1 MLIFMKRL
9 SLRLAAAL
17 IAFAIGLAAFAVWR
31 SPRTVAYCEV
41 ARNAE
46 KHHNQ
51 IVRVKATIIFG
62 SGGMYIF
69 EDCDPVE
76 ALASLVEMDRADY
89 SDTRGYVQEL
99 LLGTKDSSLK
109 KVEAVIE
116 GRFNAE
122 FSTGCWG
129 PKYHI
134 AASKVELLTPIS
146 HYTPPQ
152 IGEDG
157 LRTKH

>member
-1 MLIFMKRL
+1 M
-9 SLRLAAAL
+9 
-17 IAFAIGLAAFAVWR
+17 
-31 SPRTVAYCEV
+31 
-41 ARNAE
+41 
-46 KHHNQ
+46 
-51 IVRVKATIIFG
+51 
-62 SGGMYIF
+62 
-69 EDCDPVE
+69 E

-99 LLGTKDSSLK
+99 LLRTKDSSLK

-134 AASKVELLTPIS
+134 AAIRVELLAPVTDYS
-146 HYTPPQ
+146 PPQ
-152 IGEDG
+152 IGDEG
-157 LRTKH
+157 LRMKH